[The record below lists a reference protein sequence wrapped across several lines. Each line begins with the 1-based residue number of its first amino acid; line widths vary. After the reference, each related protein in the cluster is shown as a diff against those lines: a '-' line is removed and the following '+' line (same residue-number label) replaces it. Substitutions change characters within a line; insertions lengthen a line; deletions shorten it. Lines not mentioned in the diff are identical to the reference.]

1 MENRYKILFSN
12 PRVIL
17 IQGIL
22 VLLFGIL
29 ALSNPETAI
38 KLLIRFFGVMI
49 SITGI
54 SLIVLNRRNTEE
66 NIATS
71 FWFYFGVII
80 LIIGLVFLI
89 NPKFIV
95 SFFFILVGLIA
106 LISGVLN
113 LWRQVQFNES
123 YKSLAFI
130 KNGIAVLFGLLIL
143 LYPFEG
149 AEAATIVTGI
159 FAVIYGVSALIASF
173 QMD

>member
-1 MENRYKILFSN
+1 LENKYNIWLSN
-12 PRVIL
+12 PWVIL

-38 KLLIRFFGVMI
+38 KILIRFFGVMI
-49 SITGI
+49 AITGI

-66 NIATS
+66 NVATS
-71 FWFYFGVII
+71 FWFYFGVFNIV
-80 LIIGLVFLI
+80 IGFIFII

-95 SFFFILVGLIA
+95 SFFFILIGLIA
-106 LISGVLN
+106 LISGILN
-113 LWRQVQFNES
+113 LWRQMQFNES
-123 YKSLAFI
+123 YKSPAFI
-130 KNGIAVLFGLLIL
+130 KNGIAVFFGLLIL

-159 FAVIYGVSALIASF
+159 FALIYGVSAIITSF
-173 QMD
+173 KMN